1 LYFLKCQDNFGSGI
15 PFAWH
20 SNVKW
25 LPITGVDVGLIEI
38 DSIVGGTEEEE
49 EKQISI
55 FSRNR

>member
-1 LYFLKCQDNFGSGI
+1 
-15 PFAWH
+15 
-20 SNVKW
+20 